1 MGGPSVNGPCDR
13 NEKTR
18 RIHEKQAGRRY
29 DGKEKTIL
37 DLQQMKENGE
47 QAAWMVIYDSCL
59 ASFAEEA
66 GMDMILV
73 GDSMGMIIYGYEGTV
88 PVTMDMSIA
97 HCQGVRRGA
106 PNTYLIGDMPF
117 GAYHA
122 STEDA
127 VNNAVRFMKEGNV
140 DAIKLEGGVAVA
152 DKIRAISKAGIVVF
166 GHIGLTP
173 QSSAA
178 MGGFKVQG
186 RNTETAKAVIED
198 AIAVYKAGARTLL
211 LEGVPEETA
220 AFIHKIL
227 PIPVYGIGAG
237 SACDGQVILAA
248 DALGVYK
255 NFTPKFAKKYCN
267 LGELATQGMKDYIAD
282 VKAGTFPAPEHKYT
296 FSGDKDAFEAFL
308 EAYEKTLEL

>member
-1 MGGPSVNGPCDR
+1 MA
-13 NEKTR
+13 K
-18 RIHEKQAGRRY
+18 K
-29 DGKEKTIL
+29 KTIL
-37 DLQQMKENGE
+37 DLQKMKENGE
-47 QAAWMVIYDSCL
+47 QAVWMVIYDACL
-59 ASFAEEA
+59 ASCAEEA

-73 GDSMGMIIYGYEGTV
+73 GDSMGMIIYGWEGTV

-117 GAYHA
+117 GAYHE
-122 STEDA
+122 SVEDA
-127 VNNAVRFMKEGNV
+127 VRNAVRFVKEGNV
-140 DAIKLEGGVAVA
+140 DAVKLEGGVAVA
-152 DKIRAISKAGIVVF
+152 DKVEAIAKAGIVVF
-166 GHIGLTP
+166 GHVGLTP

-186 RNTETAKAVIED
+186 KNTATAKAVIDD
-198 AIAVYKAGARTLL
+198 AIAVYKAGARVVL

-227 PIPVYGIGAG
+227 PVPVYGIGAG
-237 SACDGQVILAA
+237 ADCDGQVLLAA

-267 LGELATQGMKDYIAD
+267 LGEIATQGMRDFIGE
-282 VKAGTFPAPEHKYT
+282 VKNGQFPAPEHKYKFT
-296 FSGDKDAFEAFL
+296 GDRDEFDAFLAE
-308 EAYEKTLEL
+308 YEKNLEL

>member
-1 MGGPSVNGPCDR
+1 MA
-13 NEKTR
+13 K
-18 RIHEKQAGRRY
+18 K
-29 DGKEKTIL
+29 KTIL

-47 QAAWMVIYDSCL
+47 KAAWMVIYDSCL

-66 GMDMILV
+66 GMDMILI

-106 PNTYLIGDMPF
+106 PDTYLIGDMPF
-117 GAYHA
+117 GSYQAGC
-122 STEDA
+122 EDA
-127 VNNAVRFMKEGNV
+127 VNNAVRFIKEGGV
-140 DAIKLEGGVAVA
+140 DAVKLEGGVAVA
-152 DKIRAISKAGIVVF
+152 DQIRAISRAGIVVF

-178 MGGFKVQG
+178 LGGFKVQG
-186 RNTETAKAVIED
+186 KNTASARAVIED

-220 AFIHKIL
+220 AFIHRIL

-237 SACDGQVILAA
+237 SDCDGQVILAA

-255 NFTPKFAKKYCN
+255 NFTPKFAKKFCN
-267 LGELATQGMKDYIAD
+267 LGEIATQGMKDYIAE
-282 VKAGTFPAPEHKYT
+282 VKTGAFPAPEHKYRFT
-296 FSGDKDAFEAFL
+296 GDREEFAAFL
-308 EAYEKTLEL
+308 AEYEKELEL

>member
-1 MGGPSVNGPCDR
+1 MS
-13 NEKTR
+13 
-18 RIHEKQAGRRY
+18 
-29 DGKEKTIL
+29 
-37 DLQQMKENGE
+37 
-47 QAAWMVIYDSCL
+47 
-59 ASFAEEA
+59 
-66 GMDMILV
+66 
-73 GDSMGMIIYGYEGTV
+73 
-88 PVTMDMSIA
+88 MDMSIA

-122 STEDA
+122 SCEDA
-127 VNNAVRFMKEGNV
+127 VNNAVRFMKEGGV
-140 DAIKLEGGVAVA
+140 DAIKLEGGVAIA
-152 DKIRAISKAGIVVF
+152 DKIRAIANAGIVVF

-186 RNTETAKAVIED
+186 KNTETAKAIIED

-237 SACDGQVILAA
+237 ADCDGQVILAA

-267 LGELATQGMKDYIAD
+267 LGEVATQGMKDFID
-282 VKAGTFPAPEHKYT
+282 EVKGGTFPAPEHKYKFT
-296 FSGDKDAFEAFL
+296 GDKEEFAAFL
-308 EAYEKTLEL
+308 EEYEKTLDL

>member
-1 MGGPSVNGPCDR
+1 MIETGG
-13 NEKTR
+13 
-18 RIHEKQAGRRY
+18 IHMSK
-29 DGKEKTIL
+29 KKTIL
-37 DLQQMKENGE
+37 DLQQMKERGE
-47 QAAWMVIYDSCL
+47 QAAWMVIYDSCM

-106 PNTYLIGDMPF
+106 PNTYIIGDMPF
-117 GAYHA
+117 GSYQ
-122 STEDA
+122 SSCEDA
-127 VNNAVRFMKEGNV
+127 VNNAVRFIKEGGV

-152 DKIRAISKAGIVVF
+152 DRIRAISNAGIVVF

-186 RNTETAKAVIED
+186 KTTASAKAVIED
-198 AIAVYKAGARTLL
+198 AVAVYRAGARTLL

-220 AFIHKIL
+220 AFIHRIL

-237 SACDGQVILAA
+237 SDCDGQVILAA

-267 LGELATQGMKDYIAD
+267 LGEIATQGMKEFIDE
-282 VKAGTFPAPEHKYT
+282 VKTGVFPAPEHKYKFT
-296 FSGDKDAFEAFL
+296 GDRDEFASFL
-308 EAYEKTLEL
+308 AEYEKNLEL

>member
-1 MGGPSVNGPCDR
+1 MA
-13 NEKTR
+13 K
-18 RIHEKQAGRRY
+18 K
-29 DGKEKTIL
+29 KTIL
-37 DLQQMKENGE
+37 DLQKMKETGE
-47 QAAWMVIYDSCL
+47 QAVWMVIYDSCL
-59 ASFAEEA
+59 AACAEEA

-73 GDSMGMIIYGYEGTV
+73 GDSMGMIIYGWEGTV

-122 STEDA
+122 SCEDA
-127 VNNAVRFMKEGNV
+127 VNNAVRFIKEGGV

-152 DKIRAISKAGIVVF
+152 DKIEAISKAGIVVF
-166 GHIGLTP
+166 GHVGLTP

-186 RNTETAKAVIED
+186 KNTAAAKAVIDD
-198 AIAVYKAGARTLL
+198 AVAVYKAGARCLL
-211 LEGVPEETA
+211 LEGIPEETA
-220 AFIHKIL
+220 SFIHKLL

-237 SACDGQVILAA
+237 ADCDGQVLLAA

-267 LGELATQGMKDYIAD
+267 IGEIATKGMEDYIAE
-282 VKAGTFPAPEHKYT
+282 VKSGAFPAPEHKYKFT
-296 FSGDKDAFEAFL
+296 GDKDEFAAFL
-308 EAYEKTLEL
+308 AEYEKELDL

>member
-1 MGGPSVNGPCDR
+1 MAKKR
-13 NEKTR
+13 
-18 RIHEKQAGRRY
+18 
-29 DGKEKTIL
+29 TIL
-37 DLQQMKENGE
+37 DLQKMKETGE
-47 QAAWMVIYDSCL
+47 QAVWMVIYDACL
-59 ASFAEEA
+59 AACAEEA

-73 GDSMGMIIYGYEGTV
+73 GDSMGMIIYGWEGTV

-122 STEDA
+122 SCEDA
-127 VNNAVRFMKEGNV
+127 VNNAVRFIKEGGV

-152 DKIRAISKAGIVVF
+152 DKIEAISKAGIVVF
-166 GHIGLTP
+166 GHVGLTP

-186 RNTETAKAVIED
+186 KNTAAAKAVIDD
-198 AIAVYKAGARTLL
+198 AVAVYKAGARCLL
-211 LEGVPEETA
+211 LEGIPEETA
-220 AFIHKIL
+220 SFIHKLL

-237 SACDGQVILAA
+237 ADCDGQVLLAA

-267 LGELATQGMKDYIAD
+267 IGEIATKGMEDYIAE
-282 VKAGTFPAPEHKYT
+282 VKYGAFPAPEHKYKFT
-296 FSGDKDAFEAFL
+296 GDKDEFAAFL
-308 EAYEKTLEL
+308 AEYEKELDL

>member
-1 MGGPSVNGPCDR
+1 MAKKR
-13 NEKTR
+13 
-18 RIHEKQAGRRY
+18 
-29 DGKEKTIL
+29 TIL
-37 DLQQMKENGE
+37 DLQKMKETGE
-47 QAAWMVIYDSCL
+47 QAVWMVIYDSCL
-59 ASFAEEA
+59 AACAEEA

-73 GDSMGMIIYGYEGTV
+73 GDSMGMIIYGWEGTV

-122 STEDA
+122 SCEDA
-127 VNNAVRFMKEGNV
+127 VNNAVRFIKEGGV

-152 DKIRAISKAGIVVF
+152 DKIEAISKAGIVVF
-166 GHIGLTP
+166 GHVGLTP

-186 RNTETAKAVIED
+186 KNTAAAKAVIDD
-198 AIAVYKAGARTLL
+198 AVAVYKAGARCLL
-211 LEGVPEETA
+211 LEGIPEETA
-220 AFIHKIL
+220 SFIHKLL

-237 SACDGQVILAA
+237 ADCDGQVLLAA

-267 LGELATQGMKDYIAD
+267 IGEIATKGMEDYIAE
-282 VKAGTFPAPEHKYT
+282 VKSGAFPAPEHKYKFT
-296 FSGDKDAFEAFL
+296 GNKDEFAAFL
-308 EAYEKTLEL
+308 AEYEKELDL

>member
-1 MGGPSVNGPCDR
+1 MAKKR
-13 NEKTR
+13 
-18 RIHEKQAGRRY
+18 
-29 DGKEKTIL
+29 TIL
-37 DLQQMKENGE
+37 DLQKMKETGE
-47 QAAWMVIYDSCL
+47 QAVWMVIYDSCL
-59 ASFAEEA
+59 AACAEEA

-73 GDSMGMIIYGYEGTV
+73 GDSMGMIIYGWEGTV

-122 STEDA
+122 SCEDA
-127 VNNAVRFMKEGNV
+127 VNNAVRFIKEGGV

-152 DKIRAISKAGIVVF
+152 DKIEAISKAGIVVF
-166 GHIGLTP
+166 GHVGLTP

-186 RNTETAKAVIED
+186 KNTAAAKAVIDD
-198 AIAVYKAGARTLL
+198 AVAVYKAGARCLL
-211 LEGVPEETA
+211 LDGIPEETA
-220 AFIHKIL
+220 SFIHKLL

-237 SACDGQVILAA
+237 ADCDGQVLLAA

-267 LGELATQGMKDYIAD
+267 IGEIATKGMQDYIAE
-282 VKAGTFPAPEHKYT
+282 VKSGAFPAPEHKYKFT
-296 FSGDKDAFEAFL
+296 GDKDEFAAFL
-308 EAYEKTLEL
+308 AEYEKELDL

>member
-1 MGGPSVNGPCDR
+1 MA
-13 NEKTR
+13 K
-18 RIHEKQAGRRY
+18 K
-29 DGKEKTIL
+29 KTIL
-37 DLQQMKENGE
+37 DLYKMKETGD
-47 QAAWMVIYDSCL
+47 QAVWMVIYDSCL

-73 GDSMGMIIYGYEGTV
+73 GDSMGMVIYGQEGTV

-122 STEDA
+122 SCEDA
-127 VNNAVRFMKEGNV
+127 VHNAVRFMKEGNV

-152 DKIRAISKAGIVVF
+152 DKIEAISKAGIVVF

-186 RNTETAKAVIED
+186 KNTETAKAVIED
-198 AIAVYKAGARTLL
+198 AIAVYKAGARCLL
-211 LEGVPEETA
+211 VEGVPEETTS
-220 AFIHKIL
+220 FIHKIL
-227 PIPVYGIGAG
+227 PIPVYSIGAG
-237 SACDGQVILAA
+237 GDCDGQVLLAA

-255 NFTPKFAKKYCN
+255 DFTPKFAKKYCDI
-267 LGELATQGMKDYIAD
+267 GEIATQGMRDYIAE
-282 VKAGTFPAPEHKYT
+282 VKSGAFPAPEHKYKFT
-296 FSGDKDAFEAFL
+296 GDKDEFAAFL
-308 EAYEKTLEL
+308 AEYEKTLEL

>member
-1 MGGPSVNGPCDR
+1 M
-13 NEKTR
+13 
-18 RIHEKQAGRRY
+18 
-29 DGKEKTIL
+29 KEEQQVAKKKTIL
-37 DLQQMKENGE
+37 DLEKMKENGE
-47 QAAWMVIYDSCL
+47 QAVWMVLYDSCF
-59 ASFAEEA
+59 ASYAEEA

-73 GDSMGMIIYGYEGTV
+73 GDSMGMIVYGCEGTV

-106 PNTYLIGDMPF
+106 PNTYIIGDMPF

-127 VNNAVRFMKEGNV
+127 VNNAVRFLKEGGV

-152 DKIRAISKAGIVVF
+152 DKIEAISKAGIVVF

-186 RNTETAKAVIED
+186 KNTATAKAVIDD
-198 AIAVYKAGARTLL
+198 AIAVYKAGARVLL
-211 LEGVPEETA
+211 LEGVPEEVC
-220 AFIHKIL
+220 AFVHKIL

-237 SACDGQVILAA
+237 SDCDGQVLLAA
-248 DALGVYK
+248 DALGMYK
-255 NFTPKFAKKYCN
+255 NFTPKFAKKYCDI
-267 LGELATQGMKDYIAD
+267 GEIATQGMRDYIQE
-282 VKAGTFPAPEHKYT
+282 VKEHQFPTPQHKYKFT
-296 FSGDKDAFEAFL
+296 GDKDVFNAFL
-308 EAYEKTLEL
+308 AEYEKTLDL

>member
-1 MGGPSVNGPCDR
+1 MA
-13 NEKTR
+13 K
-18 RIHEKQAGRRY
+18 K
-29 DGKEKTIL
+29 KTIL
-37 DLQQMKENGE
+37 DLQKMKKTGE
-47 QAAWMVIYDSCL
+47 QAVWMVIYDACL
-59 ASFAEEA
+59 AACAEEA

-73 GDSMGMIIYGYEGTV
+73 GDSMGMIIYGWESTV

-117 GAYHA
+117 GAYHTSCA
-122 STEDA
+122 DA
-127 VNNAVRFMKEGNV
+127 VSNAVRFVKEGGV

-152 DKIRAISKAGIVVF
+152 DKIEAIAKAGIVVF

-178 MGGFKVQG
+178 MGGFKVKG
-186 RNTETAKAVIED
+186 KDAASAKAVIDD
-198 AIAVYKAGARTLL
+198 AVAVYKAGARVLL

-220 AFIHKIL
+220 SFIHKIL

-237 SACDGQVILAA
+237 ADCDGQVLLAA

-255 NFTPKFAKKYCN
+255 SFTPKFAKKYCN
-267 LGELATQGMKDYIAD
+267 LGEIAAQGMADYIAE
-282 VKAGTFPAPEHKYT
+282 VKSGAFPAPEHKYK
-296 FSGDKDAFEAFL
+296 FNGDREEFAAFL
-308 EAYEKTLEL
+308 AEYEKTLAL

>member
-1 MGGPSVNGPCDR
+1 MA
-13 NEKTR
+13 K
-18 RIHEKQAGRRY
+18 K
-29 DGKEKTIL
+29 KTIL
-37 DLQQMKENGE
+37 DLQKMKETGE
-47 QAAWMVIYDSCL
+47 QAVWMVIYDACL
-59 ASFAEEA
+59 AACAEEA

-73 GDSMGMIIYGYEGTV
+73 GDSMGMIIYGWEGTV

-122 STEDA
+122 SCEDA
-127 VNNAVRFMKEGNV
+127 VNNAVRFVKEGGV

-152 DKIRAISKAGIVVF
+152 DKIEAIAKAGIVVF
-166 GHIGLTP
+166 GHVGLTP

-186 RNTETAKAVIED
+186 KNTAAAKAVIDD
-198 AIAVYKAGARTLL
+198 AVAVYKAGARCLL

-220 AFIHKIL
+220 SFIHKLL

-237 SACDGQVILAA
+237 ADCDGQVLLAA

-267 LGELATQGMKDYIAD
+267 IGEIATQGMADYIAE
-282 VKAGTFPAPEHKYT
+282 VKSGAFPAPEHKYKFT
-296 FSGDKDAFEAFL
+296 GDKDEFAAFL
-308 EAYEKTLEL
+308 AEYEKELDL

>member
-1 MGGPSVNGPCDR
+1 MIETGG
-13 NEKTR
+13 
-18 RIHEKQAGRRY
+18 IHMSK
-29 DGKEKTIL
+29 KKTIL
-37 DLQQMKENGE
+37 DLQQMKERGE
-47 QAAWMVIYDSCL
+47 QAAWMVIYDSCM

-106 PNTYLIGDMPF
+106 PNTYIIGDMPF
-117 GAYHA
+117 GSYQ
-122 STEDA
+122 SSCEDA
-127 VNNAVRFMKEGNV
+127 VNNAVRFIKEGGV

-152 DKIRAISKAGIVVF
+152 DRIRAISNAGIVVF

-186 RNTETAKAVIED
+186 KTTASAKAVIED
-198 AIAVYKAGARTLL
+198 AVAVYRAGARTLL

-220 AFIHKIL
+220 AYIHRIL

-237 SACDGQVILAA
+237 SDCDGQVILAA

-267 LGELATQGMKDYIAD
+267 LGEIATQGMKEFIDE
-282 VKAGTFPAPEHKYT
+282 VKTGVFPAPEHKYKFT
-296 FSGDKDAFEAFL
+296 GDRDEFASFL
-308 EAYEKTLEL
+308 AEYEKNLEL

>member
-1 MGGPSVNGPCDR
+1 MAKKR
-13 NEKTR
+13 
-18 RIHEKQAGRRY
+18 
-29 DGKEKTIL
+29 TIL
-37 DLQQMKENGE
+37 DLQKMKETGE
-47 QAAWMVIYDSCL
+47 QAVWMVIYDACL
-59 ASFAEEA
+59 AACAEEA

-73 GDSMGMIIYGYEGTV
+73 GDSMGMIIYGWEGTV

-122 STEDA
+122 SCEDA
-127 VNNAVRFMKEGNV
+127 VNNAVRFIKEGGV

-152 DKIRAISKAGIVVF
+152 DKIEAISKAGIVVF
-166 GHIGLTP
+166 GHVGLTP

-186 RNTETAKAVIED
+186 KNTAAAKAVIDD
-198 AIAVYKAGARTLL
+198 AVAVYKAGARCLL
-211 LEGVPEETA
+211 LEGIPEETA
-220 AFIHKIL
+220 SFIHKLL

-237 SACDGQVILAA
+237 ADCDGQVLLAA

-255 NFTPKFAKKYCN
+255 NFTPKFAKKYCSI
-267 LGELATQGMKDYIAD
+267 GEIATKGMQDYISD
-282 VKAGTFPAPEHKYT
+282 VKSGAFPAPEHKYKFT
-296 FSGDKDAFEAFL
+296 GDKDEFAAFL
-308 EAYEKTLEL
+308 AEYEKDLDL

>member
-1 MGGPSVNGPCDR
+1 MAKKR
-13 NEKTR
+13 
-18 RIHEKQAGRRY
+18 
-29 DGKEKTIL
+29 TIL
-37 DLQQMKENGE
+37 DLQKMKETGE
-47 QAAWMVIYDSCL
+47 QAVWMVIYDSCL
-59 ASFAEEA
+59 AACAEEA

-73 GDSMGMIIYGYEGTV
+73 GDSMGMIIYGWEGTV

-122 STEDA
+122 SCEDA
-127 VNNAVRFMKEGNV
+127 VNNAVRFIKEGGV

-152 DKIRAISKAGIVVF
+152 DKIEAISKAGIVVF
-166 GHIGLTP
+166 GHVGLTP

-186 RNTETAKAVIED
+186 KNTAAAKAVIDD
-198 AIAVYKAGARTLL
+198 AVAVYKAGARVLL

-220 AFIHKIL
+220 SFIHRIL

-237 SACDGQVILAA
+237 ADCDGQVLLAA
-248 DALGVYK
+248 DALGMYK
-255 NFTPKFAKKYCN
+255 NFTPKFAKKYCDVAS
-267 LGELATQGMKDYIAD
+267 LATQGMRDYIAD
-282 VKAGTFPAPEHKYT
+282 VKGGAFPAPEHKYKFT
-296 FSGDKDAFEAFL
+296 GDKDEFAAFL
-308 EAYEKTLEL
+308 ADYEKTLEL